1 MNKFAIGN
9 NIRRILD
16 ERGLSQVWLA
26 KQIGTS
32 NTIFTPWMN
41 GKNFPNLMT
50 LYRISKVL
58 GVTIDSLMEGVDD
71 GQTTGT

>member
-1 MNKFAIGN
+1 MDRFAIGN

-32 NTIFTPWMN
+32 HTVFTPWMN
-41 GKNFPNLMT
+41 GKSLPSLMS
-50 LYRISKVL
+50 LYRISRVL
-58 GVTIDSLMEGVDD
+58 NVTMDSLMEGINDE
-71 GQTTGT
+71 